1 MAFRLPGVPAGFSRF
16 TPGADIGL
24 ALGLVAIVA
33 VLIVPLP
40 GVMLDFGLSLSITL
54 SVLILMVAIFLKRP
68 LDLSSFPTMLLL
80 TTLLRLS
87 LNVATTRLILAHG
100 NEGQNAA
107 GRVVAAFG
115 SFLMGSDVVIGV
127 ILFAILLII
136 NFVVITKGS
145 GRIAEVAARFSLD
158 AMPGKQMAIDA
169 ELSSGAITDAVGR
182 QRRKDL
188 EEETAFYG
196 AMDGAAKFV
205 RGDAIAGV
213 IITAINIVGG
223 LATGILRHGMN
234 VGDAIATYTTLTVGD
249 GLVSQ
254 IPALLVSIAAGI
266 VVTKGGVEGGT
277 DVALMQQLAGR
288 PKPLAM
294 ASAAAG
300 VLAFMP
306 GLPAL
311 PFLLLAA
318 GTGAGAWYQFTK
330 PTPEDTAPD
339 PMIAGAEPPITH
351 ALRIDLVRIE
361 LGFGL
366 LSLASGDQPRLTEQI
381 KSLRRGI
388 AGDMGFVMPA
398 IRIQDNLQLGA
409 DEYVIRVKELEAGRG
424 ILRPTLL
431 LVMDP
436 TGALPDLPGEPTAEP
451 TFGLPAVWVTP
462 DLREEATFRNCTVVD
477 AASVLSTHLTELVKQ
492 NMAELLSHAETAK
505 LLDDLDTAQQKL
517 IGDLV
522 PGLITIGGIQR
533 VLQALLNERVSI
545 RDLPTI
551 LEGIQEACIA
561 QQRGTAAIV
570 AVVRVRLSRQISDA
584 CRGPRGYIPIV
595 TLSPEWEIEFAD
607 ARTGPPE
614 DRQLA
619 MAPSKLGDFMQKV
632 RGALDSAVAG
642 GDAPVLLTSSMIRQH
657 VRMIIDRVRPDVQ
670 VLAQTEISPRVRIRT
685 VGSV

>member
-1 MAFRLPGVPAGFSRF
+1 MAFMALPRSITRF

-24 ALGLVAIVA
+24 ALGVVAIVA

-40 GVMLDFGLSLSITL
+40 GMALDFGLSLSITMA
-54 SVLILMVAIFLKRP
+54 VLILMVAIFLRRP

-87 LNVATTRLILAHG
+87 LNVATTRLILSHG
-100 NEGQNAA
+100 SEGRFAA
-107 GRVVAAFG
+107 GHVVAAFG

-169 ELSSGAITDAVGR
+169 ELGAGSITEVVAR

-188 EEETAFYG
+188 EEETSFYG

-234 VGDAIATYTTLTVGD
+234 VADAVSTYTTLTVGD

-277 DVALMQQLAGR
+277 DVALMEQLAGR

-294 ASAAAG
+294 AAGAAV
-300 VLAFMP
+300 VLAFLPGMP
-306 GLPAL
+306 LV
-311 PFLLLAA
+311 PFLLLAGGA
-318 GTGAGAWYQFTK
+318 GAGAWFQFNK
-330 PTPEDTAPD
+330 PPANA
-339 PMIAGAEPPITH
+339 AGGAMLPANSEPPI
-351 ALRIDLVRIE
+351 AQSLRIDQVRIE

-366 LSLASGDQPRLTEQI
+366 LSLASGEQPRLTEQI
-381 KSLRRGI
+381 KSLRRGV
-388 AGDMGFVMPA
+388 ASEMGFVMPA
-398 IRIQDNLQLGA
+398 VRIQDNLQLGA
-409 DEYVIRVKELEAGRG
+409 DDYVIRIKEVEAGRG
-424 ILRPTLL
+424 VLRPTML

-436 TGALPDLPGEPTAEP
+436 GGQMPDLQGETTTEP
-451 TFGLPAVWVTP
+451 TFGLPAIWVAP
-462 DLREEATFRNCTVVD
+462 DQRDEATFRNCTVVD
-477 AASVLSTHLTELVKQ
+477 AASVLTTHLTELVKQ
-492 NMAELLSHAETAK
+492 NMAELLSYSETQK
-505 LLDDLDTAQQKL
+505 LLDDLPPEQQKL

-522 PGLITIGGIQR
+522 PAMITVGGIQR
-533 VLQALLNERVSI
+533 VLQALLTERVSI
-545 RDLPTI
+545 RDLATI
-551 LEGIQEACIA
+551 LEGIQEACTG

-570 AVVRVRLSRQISDA
+570 SIVRVRLARQLSDA

-607 ARTGPPE
+607 ARVGPTE
-614 DRQLA
+614 DRNLA
-619 MAPSKLGDFMQKV
+619 MAPTKLADFMQRV
-632 RGALDSAVAG
+632 RGVLDLAIEQ
-642 GDAPVLLTSSMIRQH
+642 GDAPVLLTSSGIRTH
-657 VRMIIDRVRPDVQ
+657 VRMIIDRVRPEVS
-670 VLAQTEISPRVRIRT
+670 VLAQTEISPRARLRT